1 MIGCRLNYLEAITP
15 MITQKKRTGRMPIMM
30 LFWVFVLPLIAFG
43 CAIPK
48 STSEDLVKS
57 YASATE
63 TSGKSDEIA
72 RLNEKIFSSANLNVD
87 PSDYL
92 LGAGDLIEMK
102 ILEASEL
109 DTTARVSSRGF
120 ISLPLLNEVEVGGL
134 TALETEERI
143 EKLYKEQ
150 YIKDP
155 HVSIFIKEHFSQR
168 ITLVGQVKNPGTY
181 DYLAKQRL
189 LDVLALAGGLTE
201 KAGPFVQVRRNSASS
216 DSRNMYMVDL
226 EKLIKDGSV
235 ELNIAINGGDVIFIS
250 EAGTF
255 FVDGAVRHPGS
266 YPLKSKMVLQEAI
279 LAAGGFAPYA
289 VKEEVTIVRGE
300 GSDGREII
308 RIDLE
313 KDPQAQYMEILD
325 HDIVI
330 ARDTAWRKMI
340 HGGGFHI
347 GFPGFLSIGY
357 RDPTR

>member
-1 MIGCRLNYLEAITP
+1 MKKYRLFIS
-15 MITQKKRTGRMPIMM
+15 M
-30 LFWVFVLPLIAFG
+30 LFWIFLLPLIAFG
-43 CAIPK
+43 CALPK

-57 YASATE
+57 YASATKND
-63 TSGKSDEIA
+63 GKTDEIA
-72 RLNEKIFSSANLNVD
+72 RLNEKIFSSANLNID

-92 LGAGDLIEMK
+92 LGAGDLIEVK

-120 ISLPLLNEVEVGGL
+120 ISLPLLNEVEVKGL
-134 TALETEERI
+134 TTLETEELV

-201 KAGPFVQVRRNSASS
+201 QAGPFVQIRRNGASA
-216 DSRNMYMVDL
+216 DNRNMYMVDL
-226 EKLIKDGSV
+226 EKLIKEGSV
-235 ELNIAINGGDVIFIS
+235 DLNIAINGGDVIFIS

-255 FVDGAVRHPGS
+255 FVDGAVRRPGP
-266 YPLKSKMVLQEAI
+266 YPLKSKMSLQEAV

-289 VKEEVTIVRGE
+289 DQEEVTIIRSE
-300 GSDGREII
+300 GSEGRKII

-313 KDPQAQYMEILD
+313 KDQEAQYMEILD
-325 HDIVI
+325 HDIII
-330 ARDTAWRKMI
+330 AKDDAWGKMV
-340 HGGGFHI
+340 HGTGFNI
-347 GFPGFLSIGY
+347 GFPGFLGIGY
-357 RDPTR
+357 RDPSR